1 MKKIIAFAF
10 GLSAF
15 LLAFAEEKNS
25 NVVDFYRGNI
35 KDKISVVK
43 KSMEAGDSSVAVRA
57 IEFLIDTNE
66 VLANDEDYNEL
77 AEISIKSFN
86 SRNIVGIEKQ
96 VSSKLC
102 SLFKMTES
110 HRVKIAIMD
119 FFNVM
124 PSAEAVQMVNDFFYK
139 KMQNHNPVD
148 ESVVKAVEFMGSKGN
163 AASFNRLF
171 IADILE
177 VWPEFSSKIAEC
189 YGNLAEEN
197 RREILQMIVSVPADK
212 KIVILNKINA
222 NPKISKKICGE
233 CAENVLLTVINKDEE
248 VKSREKKEDLITL
261 ELLCLET
268 IANAKWTRASAA
280 ATKSFDRV
288 RSEYEVKDIT
298 DEQFTKAICN
308 IAAVAGSDTVV
319 VLSSYLDFLNKSTE
333 SGHAPAKEVV
343 LSVINSLGELGDNRT
358 FDFIYAAT
366 SLEYPN
372 VVVEAAKSA
381 ITKLKW

>member
-124 PSAEAVQMVNDFFYK
+124 PGAEAVQMVNDFFYK

-177 VWPEFSSKIAEC
+177 VWPEFSPKIAEC

-233 CAENVLLTVINKDEE
+233 CAENVLLTVINKDE
-248 VKSREKKEDLITL
+248 
-261 ELLCLET
+261 
-268 IANAKWTRASAA
+268 
-280 ATKSFDRV
+280 
-288 RSEYEVKDIT
+288 
-298 DEQFTKAICN
+298 
-308 IAAVAGSDTVV
+308 
-319 VLSSYLDFLNKSTE
+319 
-333 SGHAPAKEVV
+333 
-343 LSVINSLGELGDNRT
+343 
-358 FDFIYAAT
+358 
-366 SLEYPN
+366 
-372 VVVEAAKSA
+372 
-381 ITKLKW
+381 